1 MWVAANC
8 SKLLCLASL
17 STSNSYSLLCFRSSF
32 AKAGVRKPSCVEQ
45 SHREVYSCSCAAMD
59 HSSSNQHTE
68 LAVRL
73 FCASAPFPG
82 HIAPHLVWEW
92 CSGTLTQTSISQGA
106 RTLGAPPAAGGTCWG
121 PRPAASG
128 SVLFPAVRDERLMGQ
143 CPLLHPFLWFSRTL
157 SFCPP

>member
-45 SHREVYSCSCAAMD
+45 SHREVYGCSRTATG

-68 LAVRL
+68 LAVGL
-73 FCASAPFPG
+73 LCVSAPFPG
-82 HIAPHLVWEW
+82 HTAPHLVWEW
-92 CSGTLTQTSISQGA
+92 CSSTLMQTSFSQGA
-106 RTLGAPPAAGGTCWG
+106 RALGAPPAAGGTRWG
-121 PRPAASG
+121 PRPAPG
-128 SVLFPAVRDERLMGQ
+128 SVLFPAVRDERLTGQ
-143 CPLLHPFLWFSRTL
+143 RPLLSFWDSRTL
-157 SFCPP
+157 SSCPP

>member
-45 SHREVYSCSCAAMD
+45 SHREVYGCSRTATG

-68 LAVRL
+68 LAVGL
-73 FCASAPFPG
+73 LCVSAPFPG
-82 HIAPHLVWEW
+82 HTAPHLVWNGAAAPSCKHPSPKVLEPW
-92 CSGTLTQTSISQGA
+92 VLHQLLEGRAGVPGQLLALCYSQ
-106 RTLGAPPAAGGTCWG
+106 
-121 PRPAASG
+121 
-128 SVLFPAVRDERLMGQ
+128 Q
-143 CPLLHPFLWFSRTL
+143 
-157 SFCPP
+157 